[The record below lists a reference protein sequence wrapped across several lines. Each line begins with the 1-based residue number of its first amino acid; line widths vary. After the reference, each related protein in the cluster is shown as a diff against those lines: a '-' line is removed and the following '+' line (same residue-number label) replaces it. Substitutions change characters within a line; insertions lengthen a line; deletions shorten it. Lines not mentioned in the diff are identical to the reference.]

1 MIDPKHWLAELGY
14 RLSAYPADLT
24 VYQAT
29 KGVCCFF
36 YIDSQY
42 EFDYLN
48 EEAVVYL
55 LASQQP
61 VLIHVPLHARYEEY
75 RASFS
80 AFSGWPVQ
88 FFIQGEG
95 DDEQLSRQL
104 FVSRLQD
111 LGLEEI

>member
-1 MIDPKHWLAELGY
+1 MMDPKHWLADLGY
-14 RLSAYPADLT
+14 QLSPYPADLT
-24 VYQAT
+24 VYQAS
-29 KGVCCFF
+29 KGASGFF

-55 LASQQP
+55 LASQLP
-61 VLIHVPLHARYEEY
+61 VLIHVPLYARYEEY
-75 RASFS
+75 RASF
-80 AFSGWPVQ
+80 AGFSGWPVE
-88 FFIQGEG
+88 FFVQGEG

-111 LGLEEI
+111 LGLEEK